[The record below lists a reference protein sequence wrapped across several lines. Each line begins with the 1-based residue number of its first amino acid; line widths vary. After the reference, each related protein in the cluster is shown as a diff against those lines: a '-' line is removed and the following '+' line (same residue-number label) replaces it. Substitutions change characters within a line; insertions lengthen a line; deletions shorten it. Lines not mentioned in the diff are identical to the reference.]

1 MQLYSIITQTGYTLL
16 QDVSLDVVEE
26 KIEVQL
32 NNLVKAQNLQV
43 GESLG
48 EYLKLRLPPQISE
61 YMYNNTRKK
70 NYLVTVHR
78 TV

>member
-1 MQLYSIITQTGYTLL
+1 MKLYSIITQTGYTLL